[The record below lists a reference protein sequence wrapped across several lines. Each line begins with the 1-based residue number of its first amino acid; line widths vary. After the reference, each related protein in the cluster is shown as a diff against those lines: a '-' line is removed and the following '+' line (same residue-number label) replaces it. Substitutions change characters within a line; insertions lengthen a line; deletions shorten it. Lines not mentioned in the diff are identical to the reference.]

1 MTLEFKYLIP
11 ETPTLAFHFL
21 YRDIFSNISV
31 CCMSI
36 TNTPLERFKCSTQLF
51 WIIWIT
57 SCGCFRNLKH
67 LLLVFK
73 SRLSKLLSSAV
84 SPFLFLILHIPGPAV
99 CMQVISA
106 QLPTQHDKYVLHP
119 LLVPT
124 WMGLRSYVGKN
135 KQSLTVNGS
144 QTIVDEPISSPTVW
158 TGSTNS
164 IFSPPDRNIRSIRL
178 IQALGGTSF
187 PDSPFTRIILDYC
200 VT

>member
-1 MTLEFKYLIP
+1 MCVCVLSVCVNKEKIKLNLNQGGQQRFPYQTQDMTLEFKYLIP

-21 YRDIFSNISV
+21 YRDIFSNVSV

-57 SCGCFRNLKH
+57 SCGRFRNLKH
-67 LLLVFK
+67 LLQVFK

-124 WMGLRSYVGKN
+124 
-135 KQSLTVNGS
+135 
-144 QTIVDEPISSPTVW
+144 
-158 TGSTNS
+158 
-164 IFSPPDRNIRSIRL
+164 
-178 IQALGGTSF
+178 
-187 PDSPFTRIILDYC
+187 
-200 VT
+200 